1 MEQNKRLI
9 QRIKEKSAHS
19 IFYTERLPVFENL
32 YNNPNVRSLELIGN
46 RVNPHMYFD
55 KNYKLN
61 SQERILF
68 ESLITLYEDD
78 FVQFY
83 MPSSERLLRQMSLES
98 ANETTGLMYIYSR
111 KYNVMHSLADPG
123 IQKFFFLI
131 KEILKDK
138 NELVHWIF
146 HFSHDKIASIES
158 FKSKVVDHYN
168 YGLLLVVDSDNPKN
182 KKITS
187 RAIANLNSVASDIR
201 HQMMVSYCD
210 VSKQKICR
218 ELVVMFE
225 LEDHQLPLVR
235 MLYRADDHSKEE
247 VGQEQIFYKFSLDR
261 EVYKQTIDDVKNGR
275 SEDGKAFWYLL
286 LY

>member
-19 IFYTERLPVFENL
+19 IFYTERFPVFENL
-32 YNNPNVRSLELIGN
+32 YNNPNVRGLELIGN

-123 IQKFFFLI
+123 IQKFF
-131 KEILKDK
+131 LKLK
-138 NELVHWIF
+138 
-146 HFSHDKIASIES
+146 
-158 FKSKVVDHYN
+158 KS
-168 YGLLLVVDSDNPKN
+168 
-182 KKITS
+182 
-187 RAIANLNSVASDIR
+187 
-201 HQMMVSYCD
+201 
-210 VSKQKICR
+210 
-218 ELVVMFE
+218 
-225 LEDHQLPLVR
+225 
-235 MLYRADDHSKEE
+235 
-247 VGQEQIFYKFSLDR
+247 
-261 EVYKQTIDDVKNGR
+261 
-275 SEDGKAFWYLL
+275 
-286 LY
+286 